1 MENGDMPPVR
11 RAPGVAQAELRQAC
25 EQFRSEIR
33 ERTAELKETIL
44 ACQAEMLKAFYGYAH
59 RIDAGVTE
67 SELAD
72 MMLRSRLNAVESRVT
87 EIERRINQPPQ
98 QTH

>member
-1 MENGDMPPVR
+1 
-11 RAPGVAQAELRQAC
+11 
-25 EQFRSEIR
+25 
-33 ERTAELKETIL
+33 
-44 ACQAEMLKAFYGYAH
+44 MLKAFYGYAH